1 MDETDFQ
8 DLVDVIFYSKY
19 KTKKPTFSDSL
30 EDE

>member
-8 DLVDVIFYSKY
+8 DFVDVIFYPKY